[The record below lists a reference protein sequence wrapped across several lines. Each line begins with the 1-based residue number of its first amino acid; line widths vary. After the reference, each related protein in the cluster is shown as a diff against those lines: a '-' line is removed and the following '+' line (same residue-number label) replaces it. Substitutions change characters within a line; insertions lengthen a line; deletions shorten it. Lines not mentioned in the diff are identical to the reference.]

1 MLTYSERFN
10 ISMTVIGYAAFI
22 ASLIILAFILANI
35 MILIIKAVIST
46 IRDYQDEK
54 LSEELNHIDDDY
66 LLEKEIIVIDDQLI
80 ELTPVDIILKELDRV
95 NIWWVN

>member
-22 ASLIILAFILANI
+22 ASLIILAFILTNI
-35 MILIIKAVIST
+35 VILIIRAVIST

-54 LSEELNHIDDDY
+54 LSEELKHIDDDY
-66 LLEKEIIVIDDQLI
+66 LLEKEIIVIDDKLI

-95 NIWWVN
+95 NIW

>member
-10 ISMTVIGYAAFI
+10 ISMTVIGYIAFI
-22 ASLIILAFILANI
+22 ASLIILAFILTNI
-35 MILIIKAVIST
+35 VILIIRAVIST

-54 LSEELNHIDDDY
+54 LSEELNHIDDNY

-95 NIWWVN
+95 NIW

>member
-22 ASLIILAFILANI
+22 ASLIMLAFILANI
-35 MILIIKAVIST
+35 VILIIKAVISN
-46 IRDYQDEK
+46 IKDYQDEK

-66 LLEKEIIVIDDQLI
+66 LLEKEIIVIDDKLI
-80 ELTPVDIILKELDRV
+80 ELTPVDIILKELDKV
-95 NIWWVN
+95 NIW

>member
-22 ASLIILAFILANI
+22 ASLIILAFILTNI
-35 MILIIKAVIST
+35 VILIIRAVIST

-54 LSEELNHIDDDY
+54 LSEELNHIDDNY
-66 LLEKEIIVIDDQLI
+66 LLEKEIIVIDDKLI

-95 NIWWVN
+95 NIW

>member
-46 IRDYQDEK
+46 IRDHQDDK

-95 NIWWVN
+95 NIW

>member
-22 ASLIILAFILANI
+22 ASLIILAFILTNI
-35 MILIIKAVIST
+35 VILIIKAVISN
-46 IRDYQDEK
+46 IKDYQDEK
-54 LSEELNHIDDDY
+54 LSEELNHIDNNY
-66 LLEKEIIVIDDQLI
+66 LLEKEIIVIDDKLI

-95 NIWWVN
+95 NIW

>member
-1 MLTYSERFN
+1 MLTYSARFN

-35 MILIIKAVIST
+35 ILLIIKAVIGN
-46 IRDYQDEK
+46 IKDYQDEK
-54 LSEELNHIDDDY
+54 LSEELSHIDDDY
-66 LLEKEIIVIDDQLI
+66 LLEKEIIVIDDKLI

-95 NIWWVN
+95 NIW

>member
-10 ISMTVIGYAAFI
+10 ISMTVIGYIAFI
-22 ASLIILAFILANI
+22 ASLIILAFVLANI
-35 MILIIKAVIST
+35 IILIIRAVISN
-46 IRDYQDEK
+46 IKDYQDEK

-66 LLEKEIIVIDDQLI
+66 LLKKEIIVIDDKLI

-95 NIWWVN
+95 NIW

>member
-10 ISMTVIGYAAFI
+10 ISMTVIGYIAFI
-22 ASLIILAFILANI
+22 ASLIILAFVLANI
-35 MILIIKAVIST
+35 VILIIKAVISN
-46 IRDYQDEK
+46 IKDYQDEK

-66 LLEKEIIVIDDQLI
+66 LLEKEVIVIDGKLI

-95 NIWWVN
+95 NIW

>member
-66 LLEKEIIVIDDQLI
+66 LLEKEIIVIDDKLI

-95 NIWWVN
+95 NIW

>member
-66 LLEKEIIVIDDQLI
+66 LLEKEIIVIDDKLI
-80 ELTPVDIILKELDRV
+80 ELTPVDIILEELDKV
-95 NIWWVN
+95 NIW

>member
-10 ISMTVIGYAAFI
+10 ISMTVIGYIAFI
-22 ASLIILAFILANI
+22 ASLIILAFVLVNI
-35 MILIIKAVIST
+35 IILIIRAVIST

-54 LSEELNHIDDDY
+54 LSEELNHIDNNY
-66 LLEKEIIVIDDQLI
+66 LLEKEIIVIDDKLI

-95 NIWWVN
+95 NIW

>member
-35 MILIIKAVIST
+35 MILIIKAVISM
-46 IRDYQDEK
+46 IRDHQDDK

-95 NIWWVN
+95 NIW